1 MEITQLILS
10 TEIISNDEKLSTAVA
25 QFNRLLD
32 ALRQKQLPESLITK
46 INAELIEL
54 NSSALTGKELLRLVK
69 KKQSRIVTMVM
80 KGAKITPINYYRNVW
95 FALGMTVFGLPI
107 GVAISLALGN
117 MALLGTGFPF
127 GLMFGL
133 AVGISMDKKAKQEG
147 RQLDIELR

>member
-46 INAELIEL
+46 INAEVIEF
-54 NSSALTGKELLRLVK
+54 NSSALIGKELLRLVK
-69 KKQSRIVTMVM
+69 KKQNRIVTMVM

-107 GVAISLALGN
+107 GMAISLALGN
-117 MALLGTGFPF
+117 MALLGIGFPF
-127 GLMFGL
+127 GLMLGL